1 MLPQPKPK
9 PQPANLVAGCQRH
22 SSSSGTDA
30 TPKSADRESTCA
42 AAICGRPNDRNIQFL
57 LISSVG
63 RQVVKLGWCYSGNTR
78 CQSPSDRCIISL
90 SCTEE
95 PCTANQTDP
104 RMLAT
109 IAVMRKRESSSHET
123 SSAYIISTF
132 TICII
137 SILSIGII
145 CIDSRSIACTPGIKA
160 CYLMMV

>member
-1 MLPQPKPK
+1 MHHIIHVTPNPNQNP
-9 PQPANLVAGCQRH
+9 NLVAGCQRH

-42 AAICGRPNDRNIQFL
+42 AAICGRPNLLDDRWLN
-57 LISSVG
+57 SVG
-63 RQVVKLGWCYSGNTR
+63 ATPGILVVKVL
-78 CQSPSDRCIISL
+78 
-90 SCTEE
+90 
-95 PCTANQTDP
+95 QTDASFHYPALKNPALPTKPTP

-123 SSAYIISTF
+123 SGAYIISTF